1 MGSIWA
7 DPEDDVRRAKIPID
21 PNLSPVDHLL
31 ARLRDPST
39 DMLTARD
46 RIAIALLPFT
56 VPKLQ
61 ATATIQMG
69 QDFASK
75 LERAMVRSGNVK
87 LITDRAPSGFKR
99 RI

>member
-21 PNLSPVDHLL
+21 FNLFSVDHLL

-46 RIAIALLPFT
+46 RILFRGHRQGGEKT
-56 VPKLQ
+56 Q
-61 ATATIQMG
+61 G
-69 QDFASK
+69 
-75 LERAMVRSGNVK
+75 
-87 LITDRAPSGFKR
+87 
-99 RI
+99 

>member
-1 MGSIWA
+1 MGWFEREIH
-7 DPEDDVRRAKIPID
+7 EVVVID
-21 PNLSPVDHLL
+21 PNLSPMDYLL
-31 ARLRDPST
+31 ARMRDPYT

-75 LERAMVRSGNVK
+75 LERAMVPSGNVK
-87 LITDRAPSGFKR
+87 LITDRAPNGFKR